1 MEGAWRRTRAYGGR
15 IRRRV
20 RRRVTGA
27 RGRFG
32 TDIRH
37 APPERFVRTAY
48 QVVLDREAD
57 AQGLTHWSRQLQ
69 DGTLGPD
76 GVVDA
81 MLASAEFAALGRP
94 RDHIGS
100 LHRSRIAWVR
110 SLPPAHRILD
120 LGGASQGNPAGALV
134 DIGWPYSF
142 EQLVIVDLPAD
153 DRHELFARGPRPEHV
168 DSPLG
173 PVEYRYHSM
182 ADLGQYDDEAFDMVF
197 SGQSI
202 EHVFESDADL
212 LLKGAFRILRPGG
225 LLCLDTPNGR
235 VCRLHTGDALIHPD
249 HKIEYT
255 HEQLSEKIRRAGF
268 EIVEAKGLHLLADSV
283 TRGVFSEDEF
293 LRNAGVFGDIEN
305 CYILTYVARKPT

>member
-1 MEGAWRRTRAYGGR
+1 M
-15 IRRRV
+15 RRRV
-20 RRRVTGA
+20 AGA
-27 RGRFG
+27 RAWRG

-37 APPERFVRTAY
+37 ASPETFVRSAY
-48 QVVLDREAD
+48 QIVLGRDAD
-57 AQGLTHWSRQLQ
+57 AQGLSHWARRLE
-69 DGTLGPD
+69 DGTLTTD

-110 SLPPAHRILD
+110 SLPPARRILD

-134 DIGWPYSF
+134 DIGWPYPF
-142 EQLVIVDLPAD
+142 DQLVIVDLPAD
-153 DRHELFARGPRPEHV
+153 DRHELFARGPRPTHV

-182 ADLGQYDDEAFDMVF
+182 ADLGQYDDDAFDMVF

-202 EHVFESDADL
+202 EHVYESDADL
-212 LLKGAFRILRPGG
+212 LLKGALRILRPGG
-225 LLCLDTPNGR
+225 LLCLDTPNGT
-235 VCRLHTGDALIHPD
+235 VCRLHTGEALIHPD

-255 HEQLSEKIRRAGF
+255 HEQLSEKLCRAGF
-268 EIVEAKGLHLLADSV
+268 DIVEAKGLHLLASSV
-283 TRGVFSEDEF
+283 RAGVFSEDEF
-293 LRNAGVFGDIEN
+293 LRNSGVFGAPAE
-305 CYILTYVARKPT
+305 CYILAYVCRKPA

>member
-1 MEGAWRRTRAYGGR
+1 MA
-15 IRRRV
+15 
-20 RRRVTGA
+20 GA
-27 RGRFG
+27 RGG
-32 TDIRH
+32 TDIRV
-37 APPERFVRTAY
+37 APAETFVRTAY
-48 QVVLDREAD
+48 QVVLGRDAD
-57 AQGLTHWSRQLQ
+57 AQGLGHWTRQLD
-69 DGTLGPD
+69 DGTLTTD

-94 RDHIGS
+94 RDHIGA

-110 SLPPAHRILD
+110 SLPPARRILD

-134 DIGWPYSF
+134 DIGWPYRF

-153 DRHELFARGPRPEHV
+153 DRHELFARGPRPTDV

-182 ADLGQYDDEAFDMVF
+182 ADLGQYDDDAFDMVF

-202 EHVFESDADL
+202 EHVYESDADL
-212 LLKGAFRILRPGG
+212 LLKGVFRILRPGG

-255 HEQLSEKIRRAGF
+255 HEQLSEKVRGAGF
-268 EIVEAKGLHLLADSV
+268 EILEAKGLHLLASSV
-283 TRGVFSEDEF
+283 RAGVFSEDEF
-293 LRNAGVFGDIEN
+293 LRNSGVFGAPAE
-305 CYILTYVARKPT
+305 CYILAYVCRKPG